1 MERFFSL
8 KTTAEMLDVSVRTL
22 RRIIETENI
31 EVYQVGRRLRLSESQ
46 IESMIKRQKPAKAI
60 VEDLLNN

>member
-1 MERFFSL
+1 
-8 KTTAEMLDVSVRTL
+8 MLDISTRTL
-22 RRIIETENI
+22 RRIIEREKI
-31 EVYQVGRRLRLSESQ
+31 EVYKVGQRLRLSDSQ